1 MSPSFGS
8 SPECNAQMI
17 SVIFFVP
24 IKFNRARTA
33 GLVLL
38 SVATLMYTGML
49 INDYNSGHKKHA
61 KADPTG
67 NTVNDLSALGGSKDV
82 NILNGVQVIQMPQL
96 PHRRGTSAT
105 AEMKLSPSHRLAFS
119 DRGRE
124 ERKFDGRIVVLL
136 IVIISFS
143 TASIINTE
151 LLRIKNKIQG
161 HGGWGFGQ
169 ILPMFLTFLPFANT
183 IQVFRKHGLSPRT
196 PHGRRKQ
203 KRTILS
209 RVSTTVGSER
219 PGSSKGSILV

>member
-1 MSPSFGS
+1 MPQYNRFKQASTLVKILAIGQSYFLIIFAFTILAASPSFGS
-8 SPECNAQMI
+8 SPRCNAQMI
-17 SVIFFVP
+17 IVIFFVP

-61 KADPTG
+61 KVNP
-67 NTVNDLSALGGSKDV
+67 TVNDPSALGGSKDV
-82 NILNGVQVIQMPQL
+82 NFLNGVQVIEMPQL
-96 PHRRGTSAT
+96 SHRRGTTAT
-105 AEMKLSPSHRLAFS
+105 AEMKLSPSLAHRSTVS

-143 TASIINTE
+143 TASIVNTE

-161 HGGWGFGQ
+161 NGGWGFGQ
-169 ILPMFLTFLPFANT
+169 
-183 IQVFRKHGLSPRT
+183 VSGFR
-196 PHGRRKQ
+196 
-203 KRTILS
+203 
-209 RVSTTVGSER
+209 
-219 PGSSKGSILV
+219 